1 MDTAMIIIKRYPLTA
16 TSVLLFGAYTI
27 ASFVT
32 KRIKQFYYSR
42 RGRIEAPHILPD
54 IQHEILNIFMRES
67 AESDILSMTLVCKH
81 WSKYIEHHPMWLTE
95 RIYKF
100 LGRAYNTVE
109 KAIGDVKILNPFGS
123 HQIFSPKITYF
134 LLLQRIKTINPNLTV
149 PFAIFATVDNII
161 CYSSGLVKAIW
172 RAPNTPA
179 VINEL
184 WQDQHSWPI
193 KAQVHSVLMLASY
206 QFFENSLGFPM
217 LLIPKLGFIG
227 VIFVL
232 SRGLKLLP
240 AGIVCLLLRGLLE
253 ILRRVRILS
262 IDIPSANIIGAI
274 PLIYFYPVLLP
285 LIVLVVMGVEL
296 DVNDRQHDR
305 VPRAKIF
312 TYLRPEILYLLCLVA
327 PFFNKSLSY

>member
-1 MDTAMIIIKRYPLTA
+1 
-16 TSVLLFGAYTI
+16 
-27 ASFVT
+27 
-32 KRIKQFYYSR
+32 
-42 RGRIEAPHILPD
+42 
-54 IQHEILNIFMRES
+54 
-67 AESDILSMTLVCKH
+67 
-81 WSKYIEHHPMWLTE
+81 
-95 RIYKF
+95 
-100 LGRAYNTVE
+100 
-109 KAIGDVKILNPFGS
+109 
-123 HQIFSPKITYF
+123 
-134 LLLQRIKTINPNLTV
+134 
-149 PFAIFATVDNII
+149 
-161 CYSSGLVKAIW
+161 
-172 RAPNTPA
+172 
-179 VINEL
+179 
-184 WQDQHSWPI
+184 
-193 KAQVHSVLMLASY
+193 MLASY

-217 LLIPKLGFIG
+217 LVIPKHAFIG